1 MSAKT
6 RHVLLSRLSIQQ
18 RLPLL
23 MFILLL
29 SVVILYGFANYF
41 SLKKASLAI
50 GRERLRTISGQISA
64 MLGQS
69 AGALVKAGNTAAA
82 QSSVIQCLKSGGKD
96 HRNETLD
103 ALDKLHRDSTWI
115 SAELTDTRLTP
126 LLYSRKTNTRVNVNL
141 NNVIASTHPGPD
153 STRIG
158 KIYKVDGLMY
168 YPVVTAVAEKQ
179 KVIGYIIA
187 WVRLYAS
194 QKAVDQLSQLV
205 GTGAGFYVVNTDGSL
220 WTDFMKPVPP
230 RTTHLKNTSR
240 PFEYINPEGKRML
253 ADARN
258 VVYTDWLIMAEFSE
272 ENVLSGA
279 SAFVK
284 WITAIGLV
292 ITAIGIFAAWLMS
305 RTITKPLNQ
314 LIAAARLISE
324 GNYSSP
330 VPVDVHQNDELGQ
343 LANAFN
349 IMLGQVSLT
358 HHELES
364 KVEKRTS
371 QLENVNKE
379 LEAFSYSVSHD
390 LRTPLRAINGYSI
403 MLKEDYESEL
413 DSEGRRILRNI
424 IINAKMMGQLIDDLL
439 AFSRLGKKELV
450 RKQVDMYVLATTV
463 INELLQHEPENKY
476 HVRIGDL
483 PGAEADEFMIKQVLV
498 NLVSNAIKYSS
509 KKEAPSIEI
518 GAMDETNRTVY
529 YVKDNGAGFDM
540 AYADKLFGV
549 FQRLHSQEEFEGT
562 GVGLALAKRI
572 IDKHLGAIWAEGREA
587 EGAVFYFSLPKS

>member
-6 RHVLLSRLSIQQ
+6 RHVLLSRLSIQH

-230 RTTHLKNTSR
+230 RTT
-240 PFEYINPEGKRML
+240 
-253 ADARN
+253 
-258 VVYTDWLIMAEFSE
+258 
-272 ENVLSGA
+272 
-279 SAFVK
+279 
-284 WITAIGLV
+284 
-292 ITAIGIFAAWLMS
+292 
-305 RTITKPLNQ
+305 
-314 LIAAARLISE
+314 
-324 GNYSSP
+324 
-330 VPVDVHQNDELGQ
+330 
-343 LANAFN
+343 
-349 IMLGQVSLT
+349 
-358 HHELES
+358 
-364 KVEKRTS
+364 
-371 QLENVNKE
+371 
-379 LEAFSYSVSHD
+379 
-390 LRTPLRAINGYSI
+390 
-403 MLKEDYESEL
+403 
-413 DSEGRRILRNI
+413 
-424 IINAKMMGQLIDDLL
+424 
-439 AFSRLGKKELV
+439 
-450 RKQVDMYVLATTV
+450 
-463 INELLQHEPENKY
+463 
-476 HVRIGDL
+476 
-483 PGAEADEFMIKQVLV
+483 
-498 NLVSNAIKYSS
+498 
-509 KKEAPSIEI
+509 
-518 GAMDETNRTVY
+518 
-529 YVKDNGAGFDM
+529 
-540 AYADKLFGV
+540 
-549 FQRLHSQEEFEGT
+549 
-562 GVGLALAKRI
+562 
-572 IDKHLGAIWAEGREA
+572 
-587 EGAVFYFSLPKS
+587 